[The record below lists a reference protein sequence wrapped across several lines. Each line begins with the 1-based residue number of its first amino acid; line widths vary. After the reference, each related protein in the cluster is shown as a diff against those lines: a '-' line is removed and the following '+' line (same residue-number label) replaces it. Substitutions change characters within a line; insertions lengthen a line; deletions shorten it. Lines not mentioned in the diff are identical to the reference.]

1 MLVEGKGNGRE
12 KARWRGEGQHGVP
25 KNKRQRGGKLWIQT
39 AVFCLF
45 MFISLF
51 YRRRYCFSGA
61 TESQRGCVGGW
72 KVRLCLCGNY
82 GSFVIPPVFFSVREP
97 LLSFFL
103 LFHRLTRAAVF
114 PFPSFF
120 SHVSPF
126 FFTLLYS
133 WNARRA
139 SWQLTAAAEFDRSF
153 MDLGRSYRLLSV
165 KRFAIIRCNCDRFSL
180 VQWDRFLEPL
190 QARSFRCLL
199 CFCTNH
205 DGLLPIGL
213 LR

>member
-1 MLVEGKGNGRE
+1 MDSNGRLLSFHVYFFVLPSSALFQRSDR
-12 KARWRGEGQHGVP
+12 KPKGLRW
-25 KNKRQRGGKLWIQT
+25 GGG
-39 AVFCLF
+39 
-45 MFISLF
+45 
-51 YRRRYCFSGA
+51 RSGFA
-61 TESQRGCVGGW
+61 FVGTT
-72 KVRLCLCGNY
+72 
-82 GSFVIPPVFFSVREP
+82 GSFVIPPAFFSVREP

-190 QARSFRCLL
+190 QARSVRCLL

-205 DGLLPIGL
+205 DRLLPIGL
-213 LR
+213 LRWLHIEFVSRMLHAGFT

>member
-12 KARWRGEGQHGVP
+12 KARWREGQHGVP
-25 KNKRQRGGKLWIQT
+25 KNKRQRGANYGFKRPSF
-39 AVFCLF
+39 VFSCLF
-45 MFISLF
+45 L
-51 YRRRYCFSGA
+51 CFTVVGIVSAERQKAKGVA
-61 TESQRGCVGGW
+61 LGGW

-82 GSFVIPPVFFSVREP
+82 GSFVIPRAFFSVREP

-133 WNARRA
+133 
-139 SWQLTAAAEFDRSF
+139 
-153 MDLGRSYRLLSV
+153 
-165 KRFAIIRCNCDRFSL
+165 
-180 VQWDRFLEPL
+180 
-190 QARSFRCLL
+190 
-199 CFCTNH
+199 
-205 DGLLPIGL
+205 
-213 LR
+213 